1 MNVNH
6 TTYIKNLLY
15 SFLDD
20 TSIVGEK
27 IMFVKHYNTLNMSL
41 EDIEKVVGES
51 YKKGFLY
58 HRYFKNDIKEPYEP
72 LINGIRYYYQKL
84 FSSEMSVA
92 EFVDNCNVYSLH
104 KEIFVSYLTSGV
116 AKRTEPII
124 TAEVQYEMQKFV
136 DSIIN
141 CLNYISKKTKL
152 LIVLDRFQQSPL
164 STINVILQ
172 IIDEMHSSNIK
183 ILIIYNESESPLKYI
198 EKSFNKIINI
208 AEEKN
213 ILFEWEEEHEIKIRD
228 YHSGFILNKRFFGD
242 YLIKLNNLYNMI
254 AAEDAKYYTDVIN
267 TRISEDKLRIDDNDK
282 FSFYGIR
289 ALCDILCFDDSG
301 ALLACEKMLPLFNLH
316 DNPHAEYKYN
326 YICGVVQTAIGQSD
340 MALKYV
346 KKCMK
351 IANKLN
357 SENMKLYAEILKQE
371 VQFGAWRDV
380 FAVNFEKIVPDKEFY
395 EKLDKHGFKNTLAY
409 CMIFAY
415 DNDSESV
422 RNIVEGKESQT
433 YIEAIRI
440 GNELQNSNFLL
451 SAYTKYIVI
460 FTDKGYLKY
469 TDKYYNEKLKI
480 ISREENKQREAHL
493 FMGMGYN
500 CIICEQFIR
509 ANEYFS
515 KAIEILYSLNNPE
528 AIVEALYNMSVNAL
542 CAQDYLSSRDYLNTV
557 FKMLDNLQ
565 IETIQICNA
574 SKLHGML
581 ALSYYMLGNEY
592 RCYKCLSNM
601 ETYMTHL
608 LYPEEGETPELYH
621 WYEDLFLYYL
631 INGILSKNNGEY
643 DAAHE
648 YFKKADECYDNYSGA
663 LFYGL
668 QNYIVE
674 CYDLYIKCN
683 EHEKAMEI
691 LEKGF
696 EQCNKYGYT
705 LKYQNIMLMIEGKVI
720 NARPLMGEFSLMS
733 MSQLIEMSKNKG
745 IEKQL
750 TARKKDIAFLSSL
763 QELLNKD
770 DVDCNTLINSTM
782 NAMQNSFNLDSM
794 LILKKENNDIEEA
807 YRNVDYYNDF
817 DYNKI
822 FSFMNV
828 IKTEF
833 LANRINK
840 SFTEFNKIV
849 KMFGR
854 NRIVTLVGV
863 PIIDEKDVNVVFLA
877 AVNMHNNF
885 RRNRTLLMDNDLSI
899 IKTAIIQLESSVKRI
914 KNRNKIIEMNE
925 RLNTLAVTD
934 MLTGLYN
941 RQGFSKKIEE
951 NLNCCNS
958 IYILYADLDNF
969 KYYND
974 TFGHDLGDMIL
985 VEFAKIFQ
993 NSAKNMGYAVRYGG
1007 DEFLV
1012 VLNNVS
1018 KDKVC
1023 QAADNIYESIR
1034 GGFVNVVSEYVNKD
1048 VVIPDNKLVSCSIG
1062 IASAESCSVENVK
1075 QALQKADE
1083 ALYYMKKNCKGSY
1096 IMWEDIHE

>member
-1 MNVNH
+1 MSVNH
-6 TTYIKNLLY
+6 TTYIRNLFY
-15 SFLDD
+15 SFLND
-20 TSIVGEK
+20 TSIVAEK
-27 IMFVKHYNTLNMSL
+27 IMFVKHYNTLNMNL

-84 FSSEMSVA
+84 FSNEMSVA
-92 EFVDNCNVYSLH
+92 EFVKECNVYSLH
-104 KEIFVSYLTSGV
+104 KEIFISYLTSGV

-124 TAEVQYEMQKFV
+124 TAEVVYETKKFV
-136 DSIIN
+136 TSIIN
-141 CLNYISKKTKL
+141 CLNYIAKKTSL
-152 LIVLDRFQQSPL
+152 LIVLDRFQLSPL
-164 STINVILQ
+164 STMNVILQ
-172 IIDEMHSSNIK
+172 MIDEMRASNIK

-198 EKSFNKIINI
+198 EGSFNKIINI

-213 ILFEWEEEHEIKIRD
+213 ILFEWEEEQEIKLKD

-242 YLIKLNNLYNMI
+242 YMIKLNNLYNMI
-254 AAEDAKYYTDVIN
+254 AVEDAKYYMDIIN
-267 TRISEDKLRIDDNDK
+267 VRISEDKLRIDDVDK
-282 FSFYGIR
+282 FNFFGMR
-289 ALCDILCFDDSG
+289 ALCDILCFDNSG
-301 ALLACEKMLPLFNLH
+301 ALLSCERMLPLNNVKFDHHNM
-316 DNPHAEYKYN
+316 YKYN
-326 YICGVVQTAIGQSD
+326 YICGVVHIAMGQSEI
-340 MALKYV
+340 ALKHV
-346 KKCMK
+346 KKCMEISK
-351 IANKLN
+351 KTD
-357 SENMKLYAEILKQE
+357 SENMKLYAEILEQE

-380 FAVNFEKIVPDKEFY
+380 FSVNFEKIVPDKKLY
-395 EKLDKHGFKNTLAY
+395 EKLDRYGFKNTLAY
-409 CMIFAY
+409 CMAFAY
-415 DNDSESV
+415 DNDDESV
-422 RNIVEGKESQT
+422 RNIVEGRESET
-433 YIEAIRI
+433 YARAIEI
-440 GNELQNSNFLL
+440 GNELENANFLL
-451 SAYTKYIVI
+451 SAYTKYIVL

-493 FMGMGYN
+493 YMGMGYN
-500 CIICEQFIR
+500 YIICEQFIR
-509 ANEYFS
+509 ANEYFT
-515 KAIEILYSLNNPE
+515 KAIEILYGLNNPE
-528 AIVEALYNMSVNAL
+528 TIVEVLYNMSINAL
-542 CAQDYLSSRDYLNTV
+542 CAQDYLSACDYLNTV
-557 FKMLDNLQ
+557 FKMLDNLH

-581 ALSYYMLGNEY
+581 GLAYYMLGNEY
-592 RCYKCLSNM
+592 RCYKCLNNM
-601 ETYMTHL
+601 ETYMSHL
-608 LYPEEGETPELYH
+608 LYPEEGETPEFYH

-631 INGILSKNNGEY
+631 INGILAKNNGEY
-643 DAAHE
+643 DEAHE
-648 YFKKADECYDNYSGA
+648 YLKKAGECYDNYSGA

-683 EHEKAMEI
+683 EHEKAMGI

-696 EQCNKYGYT
+696 EQCNRYGYT
-705 LKYQNIMLMIEGKVI
+705 LKYQNIMLMIEGKII
-720 NARPLMGEFSLMS
+720 NARPLVGDYSAMS

-750 TARKKDIAFLSSL
+750 IARKKDIAFLSSL

-770 DVDCNTLINSTM
+770 DIDCDTLINSIMT
-782 NAMQNSFNLDSM
+782 AMQNSFNLDSM
-794 LILKKENNDIEEA
+794 LILKKENNQIQET
-807 YRNVDYYNDF
+807 YRNVEYYNNF
-817 DYNKI
+817 DYDEI
-822 FSFMNV
+822 FEFMNT

-840 SFTEFNKIV
+840 SFVEFQKIV
-849 KMFGR
+849 KMFGK
-854 NRIVTLVGV
+854 NRIVSLVGV
-863 PIIDEKDVNVVFLA
+863 PIADEKDVNVVFLA

-899 IKTAIIQLESSVKRI
+899 IRTAVIQLESSVKRI

-925 RLNTLAVTD
+925 KLNTLAVTD

-951 NLNCCNS
+951 NLNCSNS

-985 VEFAKIFQ
+985 VEFAKVFQ
-993 NSAKNMGYAVRYGG
+993 NAAKNMGYAVRYGG

-1012 VLNNVS
+1012 VLNNVTEE
-1018 KDKVC
+1018 KVC
-1023 QAADNIYESIR
+1023 QVADNIYEAISN
-1034 GGFVNVVSEYVNKD
+1034 GFVNVVSDYVNKD

-1062 IASAESCSVENVK
+1062 IASSDNSSSDNVK
-1075 QALQKADE
+1075 QTLQKADE
-1083 ALYYMKKNCKGSY
+1083 ALYYMKKNHKGNY
-1096 IMWEDIHE
+1096 ILWENIHE